1 MSVTAP
7 ARPRASLGWVLAI
20 TAAAALIVALDQLVV
35 ATALQTIRRDL
46 GASMA
51 SLEWTVNAFSL
62 SFAALMIPGAE
73 LGDRIGRKRAYVIG
87 LVVFALAS
95 AACAIAPSV
104 GLLITARV
112 AQGAGGALI
121 SPAALALL
129 TGATPPQKR
138 GAVMG
143 IYAAV
148 MGLAV
153 VGGPL
158 VGGAVAQGIAWQ
170 WIFWIN
176 LPVIAVVLPFAATKL
191 TETKGNPARPDLLGL
206 VLAAASMFGIVWG
219 LVRSGAAGWSS
230 GEVLGALIGAGVL
243 LVLFVA
249 WELRVSQPMLPMRLF
264 RIREFAAGNL
274 STLLLTASLFST
286 VFFLAQYLQIGLGYS
301 PLGTGVR
308 FLPWTVPLFF
318 IAPVAGRLQDR
329 IGSRWLISVGLT
341 LQGVGLVW
349 LAVTAHDH
357 DSYGKMVTA
366 LVLAG
371 VGTSMAMPAQ
381 QTAVMSSA
389 PLSLMG
395 KAAGTFSTVRQV
407 GGALG
412 IAIVAAVFAAHG
424 SDRSPLEF
432 ANGFSAAITASAVM
446 AFAGAVSGVFAPGRK
461 PVAAVQVTPA
471 AQPVV
476 SAEGE
481 LGVR

>member
-1 MSVTAP
+1 
-7 ARPRASLGWVLAI
+7 
-20 TAAAALIVALDQLVV
+20 
-35 ATALQTIRRDL
+35 
-46 GASMA
+46 
-51 SLEWTVNAFSL
+51 
-62 SFAALMIPGAE
+62 
-73 LGDRIGRKRAYVIG
+73 
-87 LVVFALAS
+87 
-95 AACAIAPSV
+95 
-104 GLLITARV
+104 
-112 AQGAGGALI
+112 
-121 SPAALALL
+121 
-129 TGATPPQKR
+129 
-138 GAVMG
+138 
-143 IYAAV
+143 
-148 MGLAV
+148 
-153 VGGPL
+153 
-158 VGGAVAQGIAWQ
+158 
-170 WIFWIN
+170 
-176 LPVIAVVLPFAATKL
+176 
-191 TETKGNPARPDLLGL
+191 
-206 VLAAASMFGIVWG
+206 
-219 LVRSGAAGWSS
+219 
-230 GEVLGALIGAGVL
+230 
-243 LVLFVA
+243 
-249 WELRVSQPMLPMRLF
+249 
-264 RIREFAAGNL
+264 
-274 STLLLTASLFST
+274 
-286 VFFLAQYLQIGLGYS
+286 
-301 PLGTGVR
+301 VR

-329 IGSRWLISVGLT
+329 IGPRWLISVGLT